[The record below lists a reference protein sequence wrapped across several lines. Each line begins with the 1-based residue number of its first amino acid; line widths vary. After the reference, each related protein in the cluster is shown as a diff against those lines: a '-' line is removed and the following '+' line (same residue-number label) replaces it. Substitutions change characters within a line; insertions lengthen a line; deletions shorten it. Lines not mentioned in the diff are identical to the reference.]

1 MADDSPTATP
11 SRRVSGKLIAASSLL
26 AGIAVCGWLLPEEK
40 PNSLLGR
47 LSYGEFLFA
56 SGLSMT
62 AFLILALGLVRAD
75 QRRKVGFRL
84 TAIGLGVLAAT
95 AVGESACWFWP
106 AETMPGNPWLTVTR
120 DQTDRRTRQ
129 LVFERKPHLHWKGLS
144 VGCLAVENGHDDP
157 YACEV
162 EFQTDHE
169 GFRNSEDLTKA
180 DIIFLGDSHTEAG
193 YLAEE
198 KTFSARVGRKINLA
212 ARNLGRINHCP
223 SEELVILE
231 AYGLPC
237 RPKFVVWQI
246 CEHNDLLD
254 EVLYRTWLDAQ
265 MPEIQSPN
273 SIRGE
278 VWRSRSPTFRLF
290 DFLRSRQQW
299 PWQGEFTDADG
310 KKHPMLFVG
319 PLTRNHRP
327 QASSGFPLL
336 AQSLQKG
343 VGLSREEKHSFQL
356 VVLLIPEK
364 LRVMGHFVK
373 FSKET
378 SKRLGPRWDLAHD
391 QTIGFYLAKLCDQ
404 WQVPF
409 VDMTGPLKKLAANG
423 EMVYLPYE
431 THLSDAGHALVADHL
446 VEILSQSDGEPASI
460 Q

>member
-1 MADDSPTATP
+1 MTDDTPIATP

-84 TAIGLGVLAAT
+84 TSIGLGVLAAT
-95 AVGESACWFWP
+95 AVGESACWFSP

-120 DQTDRRTRQ
+120 DQTDRRTRK
-129 LVFERKPHLHWKGLS
+129 LVFERKPHLRWKGLS

-157 YACEV
+157 YASEV
-162 EFQTDHE
+162 EFRTDHE

-231 AYGLPC
+231 PYGLPC

-254 EVLYRTWLDAQ
+254 EVLYRT
-265 MPEIQSPN
+265 
-273 SIRGE
+273 
-278 VWRSRSPTFRLF
+278 
-290 DFLRSRQQW
+290 
-299 PWQGEFTDADG
+299 
-310 KKHPMLFVG
+310 
-319 PLTRNHRP
+319 
-327 QASSGFPLL
+327 
-336 AQSLQKG
+336 
-343 VGLSREEKHSFQL
+343 
-356 VVLLIPEK
+356 
-364 LRVMGHFVK
+364 
-373 FSKET
+373 
-378 SKRLGPRWDLAHD
+378 
-391 QTIGFYLAKLCDQ
+391 
-404 WQVPF
+404 
-409 VDMTGPLKKLAANG
+409 
-423 EMVYLPYE
+423 
-431 THLSDAGHALVADHL
+431 
-446 VEILSQSDGEPASI
+446 
-460 Q
+460 